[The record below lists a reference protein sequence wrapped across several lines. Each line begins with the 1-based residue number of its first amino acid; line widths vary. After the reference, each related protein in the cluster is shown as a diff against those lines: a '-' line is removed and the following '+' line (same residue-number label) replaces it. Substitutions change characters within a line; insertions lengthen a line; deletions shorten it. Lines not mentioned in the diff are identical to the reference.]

1 MCVSAAAIT
10 VLITSNL
17 AGRSAGQLFA
27 AGRCEQK
34 EGDMKYVVIARAAP
48 GVENQRKALEVFL
61 KAGPAPGSQGLLA
74 GADGKTYIDF
84 IESDEPDMVTALT
97 YAPFFDKF
105 EVVPVVSV
113 DQTWLQAVQ
122 AAQANWD

>member
-1 MCVSAAAIT
+1 MCDIGCCDYRPDHVETWRGDRWAI
-10 VLITSNL
+10 V
-17 AGRSAGQLFA
+17 RSWPL
-27 AGRCEQK
+27 RT
-34 EGDMKYVVIARAAP
+34 EGGGMKYVVIARAAP

-84 IESDEPDMVTALT
+84 VESDEPDMVTALT
-97 YAPFFDKF
+97 YAPFFDEF
-105 EVVPVVSV
+105 EVIPVVSV